1 MICLSRSVL
10 ANKACCLGQIKM
22 AELLNML
29 YLGSIS
35 GTCLDRA
42 NALCRLGHKV
52 THIDL
57 RTLLP
62 KTSWVDKVTWHLGG
76 NLLAPLLIP
85 NLRKALKA
93 QQYDLCWV
101 DGGEWVTP
109 KVIALL
115 RQHAPKIVSYSIDD
129 PLGPRDGPRFKAYRQ
144 SLPYY
149 HLNAVVRNENV
160 AEAYALGAV
169 EVLRVYRS
177 ADEESHAPRTLSE
190 SDHQAWDAEVL
201 FLGTWFPERGPFL
214 LDLISLGVPL
224 TIQGSGWHKSPEWP
238 QLKAY
243 WRGGSI
249 AGDDYAKA
257 IQCAKVNLGMVSKEN
272 RDLHTTR
279 SLEVPALGGFLC
291 AERTTE
297 HTLMYEEG
305 KEALFWSDAE
315 ECAAACKLALSDV
328 TRRQAIAEAGH
339 LRLKNNGHLNEVV
352 LAEIITNLS
361 ANDET

>member
-1 MICLSRSVL
+1 MTDLMNI
-10 ANKACCLGQIKM
+10 
-22 AELLNML
+22 L
-29 YLGSIS
+29 YLGPIS

-42 NALCRLGHKV
+42 NALRRLGHQV
-52 THIDL
+52 IHLDL

-76 NLLAPLLIP
+76 NLMTPLLIP
-85 NLRKALKA
+85 NLRKALKD

-109 KVIALL
+109 KVIALF
-115 RQHAPKIVSYSIDD
+115 RQYAQKIVSYSIDD
-129 PLGPRDGPRFKAYRQ
+129 PLGPRDGSRFKAYRQ
-144 SLPYY
+144 SLPDYD
-149 HLNAVVRNENV
+149 LNAVVRNENV

-169 EVLRVYRS
+169 DVLRVYRS
-177 ADEESHAPRTLSE
+177 ADEVSHAPRKLSE
-190 SDHQAWDAEVL
+190 RDQQAWDAEVL

-214 LDLISLGVPL
+214 LDLISQGVPL
-224 TIQGSGWHKSPEWP
+224 TIQGSGWHKAPEWP

-243 WRGGSI
+243 WRGGAI

-279 SLEVPALGGFLC
+279 SLEIPALGGLLC
-291 AERTTE
+291 AERTIE
-297 HTLMYEEG
+297 HTQMYEEG

-315 ECAAACKLALSDV
+315 ECATICKLALADEA
-328 TRRQAIAEAGH
+328 RRRALAKAGQQ
-339 LRLKNNGHLNEVV
+339 RLKRNGHLNQQLMQQVIERVDFSESHSQQSNSDFEKSENQKV
-352 LAEIITNLS
+352 
-361 ANDET
+361 